1 MLIQKACSRLT
12 SCLKKIFLNPS
23 EDDLA
28 GINRGASEQNKR
40 IPLLDMVAQEKV
52 TSFSSDQQVISN
64 SNKVSLKDFKII
76 KNLGKGA
83 FGKVYLVFNSNMEK
97 YFAMKTLKKE
107 FIKKRKQIIHT
118 KTEREILEKIDNPFI
133 AKLFFAFHN
142 KENLFIITEY
152 MPGGELFYH
161 IVKEKYFSEQR
172 TKFYL
177 CEIILALGHLHS
189 RHIIYRDL
197 KPENILLD
205 DEGHIKL
212 TDFGLSK
219 ILIDKSKK
227 TYTICGT
234 PGYVA
239 PEVLVGK
246 GYDKSVDWWSL
257 GVIVYEM
264 LTGCAPFREASRMF
278 DLSVYYSPVF
288 RTKNLSDEAYD
299 LIQKLLNINPKKRL
313 GSGINDYKDI
323 QKHIFFKDVNW
334 DMIYRKEI
342 KPEFVPTV
350 THPGDVSYCD
360 QSLMNESLSYNKYL
374 IGKTQK
380 IKSTF
385 EDFTFVN
392 SNIK

>member
-1 MLIQKACSRLT
+1 MDDSN
-12 SCLKKIFLNPS
+12 LKGYNEFKFDT
-23 EDDLA
+23 EKT
-28 GINRGASEQNKR
+28 RQRK
-40 IPLLDMVAQEKV
+40 LDFE
-52 TSFSSDQQVISN
+52 
-64 SNKVSLKDFKII
+64 
-76 KNLGKGA
+76 
-83 FGKVYLVFNSNMEK
+83 
-97 YFAMKTLKKE
+97 
-107 FIKKRKQIIHT
+107 
-118 KTEREILEKIDNPFI
+118 
-133 AKLFFAFHN
+133 
-142 KENLFIITEY
+142 
-152 MPGGELFYH
+152 
-161 IVKEKYFSEQR
+161 EQR

-299 LIQKLLNINPKKRL
+299 LPYFRKILSSVNKEKVEIE
-313 GSGINDYKDI
+313 INDYKD
-323 QKHIFFKDVNW
+323 
-334 DMIYRKEI
+334 
-342 KPEFVPTV
+342 
-350 THPGDVSYCD
+350 
-360 QSLMNESLSYNKYL
+360 
-374 IGKTQK
+374 K
-380 IKSTF
+380 IAVG
-385 EDFTFVN
+385 E
-392 SNIK
+392 